1 MNTSQLNSYE
11 IDLFASIH
19 NTILPK
25 RKQNFDTKGIS
36 SAKNLQYTTII
47 EPIMIKTKQV
57 LDMFNKT
64 NYDLSR
70 YYIEFQQ
77 RNCGFEKK
85 CKRTFDWHE
94 DDYGAVNY
102 KVHTIIYYIRKE
114 NTIKGGNLE
123 YIFENK
129 NYIQQIKNG
138 QILCFDGNLKHR
150 PEICSGIG
158 CRDSIVVF
166 IKSAF

>member
-1 MNTSQLNSYE
+1 MNTSHLNSSE
-11 IDLFASIH
+11 IELFASIH

-25 RKQNFDTKGIS
+25 RKQNFHTKGIS
-36 SAKNLQYTTII
+36 SAKNVHSKTMI
-47 EPIMIKTKQV
+47 EPIMKKTKQL

-77 RNCGFEKK
+77 RNCGFETKS
-85 CKRTFDWHE
+85 KRTFPWHE

-102 KVHTIIYYIRKE
+102 KVHTIIYYIRKDS
-114 NTIKGGNLE
+114 TIEGGNLE
-123 YIFENK
+123 YTLENT
-129 NYIQQIKNG
+129 NYIQEIKNG

-150 PEICSGIG
+150 PEICFGIG

-166 IKSAF
+166 IKSGF